1 MEKNKK
7 VENNTLY
14 TRCPTCTTA
23 FKVTEKLLNAAAGKV
38 RCGACLAIFQAT
50 DYMLKPSERNK
61 KPEIA
66 KPEQTE
72 QAVTQASSDD
82 ESSHSVSVES
92 DNSQPTSAPQAENT
106 GTETLPSEP
115 LTKSDEYESEP
126 EFEPPSQSTEQ
137 FDFETEPEFQIQT
150 PLEPSPDS
158 PVFPE
163 QEELGLSESTA
174 DPEINLD
181 EFTDDEHDFLSTAE
195 NEQDIASDAEEA
207 VGDVGKISD
216 FDYKAHSHEFDDEP
230 AEFDQVVEQE
240 KPDTQPDSNIDDEQT
255 SYQRTEPSLG
265 EADDIDLLDDNLGSE
280 LSETVEQSNDVLT
293 SVQTDHD
300 LDNVDQSEQLES
312 VQEINTD
319 VQTHQADDFEDDDL
333 SGQLAEQMQ
342 DTDAEPD
349 PLDEFENIVEEKNTD
364 LRRNIILAVV
374 GILVF
379 IGLQQIWSNRQTLA
393 WSESWGGTIKSVCQ
407 YLPCELKARRD
418 VSKIRLLQRQLS
430 PDEENENQL
439 DVKVLLTN
447 EASFDQPYPTIKIAF
462 SNKNGEQ
469 VSVKS
474 FPPEDYL
481 EPDSLNK
488 LMPHGTE
495 VHIHFKT
502 ELTHPDALGF
512 EFIFE

>member
-50 DYMLKPSERNK
+50 DYMLKPSERNNN
-61 KPEIA
+61 P
-66 KPEQTE
+66 QS
-72 QAVTQASSDD
+72 AVTKLNETPAAATETHNDTADSIVDQPLS
-82 ESSHSVSVES
+82 
-92 DNSQPTSAPQAENT
+92 SQPTSEPI
-106 GTETLPSEP
+106 TETTLENQPSEQS
-115 LTKSDEYESEP
+115 LRSDEYESEP
-126 EFEPPSQSTEQ
+126 QFEPPSQPIEQ
-137 FDFETEPEFQIQT
+137 LDFETEPDFENQAPIT
-150 PLEPSPDS
+150 PESDS
-158 PVFPE
+158 KVIPE
-163 QEELGLSESTA
+163 NHDLAITDSQA
-174 DPEINLD
+174 DPEIDLGVVTDIEQEDLSSTEELQDTIIESD
-181 EFTDDEHDFLSTAE
+181 ESLGNT
-195 NEQDIASDAEEA
+195 EE
-207 VGDVGKISD
+207 ISD
-216 FDYKAHSHEFDDEP
+216 FDFQNEPDEFEDEQ
-230 AEFDQVVEQE
+230 AEFGPVIEQNSL
-240 KPDTQPDSNIDDEQT
+240 DIQPTEHDL
-255 SYQRTEPSLG
+255 QRTEPSIG
-265 EADDIDLLDDNLGSE
+265 ETDDIDPIEEDLNSDSREIQEATTDVSMADVNEEE
-280 LSETVEQSNDVLT
+280 LNHADENQR
-293 SVQTDHD
+293 HD
-300 LDNVDQSEQLES
+300 SF
-312 VQEINTD
+312 QEIDPN
-319 VQTHQADDFEDDDL
+319 VRLEEQDDFEVDDL
-333 SGQLAEQMQ
+333 SGQLSEQML

-349 PLDEFENIVEEKNTD
+349 PLDEFESIVEEKNTD

-374 GILVF
+374 AILVF
-379 IGLQQIWSNRQTLA
+379 IGLQQVWSNRQALA
-393 WSESWGGTIKSVCQ
+393 WSESWGETIKSVCQ

-418 VSKIRLLQRQLS
+418 VTKIRLLQRQLS

-474 FPPEDYL
+474 FSPQDYL

-488 LMPHGTE
+488 LMPYGTE